1 MRLLT
6 PEDSLPVPFASQCNI
21 LVPTASR
28 YIVFRPKLAIP
39 FTVLQ
44 LNPLVD
50 LSVQKKKQYLLLFS
64 QKKKQTKTTKMKA
77 YQLSLKTGHKHSVN
91 KFLIL
96 YS

>member
-44 LNPLVD
+44 QNPLVD
-50 LSVQKKKQYLLLFS
+50 LSVQKNKAVFVIIFP
-64 QKKKQTKTTKMKA
+64 KKKTKKN
-77 YQLSLKTGHKHSVN
+77 N
-91 KFLIL
+91 KREGRPVA
-96 YS
+96 S